1 MRRPCG
7 LDSMLESPPLRW
19 DDHTGLTLAGTFTL
33 HCCSYTMITRGL
45 WRCFLCRHYHI
56 FTQVKYSRTVE
67 ETFIHYKT
75 TFLYRTTSHS
85 RGVELTARVCEEG
98 WDQLLLSMRKRHRRQ
113 VQHSSVVTILSYIHI
128 LQITQIIVY
137 LALQKGIK
145 KKKINKKRKIIFH
158 NYFT

>member
-19 DDHTGLTLAGTFTL
+19 VDHTGLTLAGTFTL
-33 HCCSYTMITRGL
+33 HCCSYTMITHGL

-75 TFLYRTTSHS
+75 TFLNRTTSHS
-85 RGVELTARVCEEG
+85 GGVELTDCVSEEG
-98 WDQLLLSMRKRHRRQ
+98 WDQRLLSMRRRHRRQ
-113 VQHSSVVTILSYIHI
+113 VQHSSVVTNISYIHI

-137 LALQKGIK
+137 LTLQKGLKKEKSLK
-145 KKKINKKRKIIFH
+145 KKK
-158 NYFT
+158 